1 MTWLVFLITSWSSPQ
16 KGQKT
21 ISWFEKFSGE
31 TSNFF
36 SQLAHLT
43 FNFFHLNNGFSVL
56 LPDSSNAKFSSKI
69 VCPFRT
75 VIKLIP
81 QIGQE
86 TNWCSPTWSNSKLPL
101 QSGQVN
107 IMVCSTYS
115 ISSRSP
121 INIFG
126 SDPIKKCLSIL

>member
-1 MTWLVFLITSWSSPQ
+1 MDSTITWLVFLITSWSRPQ

-36 SQLAHLT
+36 SQPVHLT
-43 FNFFHLNNGFSVL
+43 FNFFHLNRGFSVL
-56 LPDSSNAKFSSKI
+56 FIDSSSAKFSSKS
-69 VCPFRT
+69 VCPFRI
-75 VIKLIP
+75 VIKSIP

-86 TNWCSPTWSNSKLPL
+86 TNWCSPTRSNSNLPL

-115 ISSRSP
+115 IFLRSP
-121 INIFG
+121 KSFFG
-126 SDPIKKCLSIL
+126 